1 MTMTEMSTI
10 DGSFGEGGGQVLRSS
25 LALSIITGR
34 PVRFVKIR
42 AGRPRPGLARQ
53 HLTAVRAAAAISG
66 ARISGD
72 EIGST
77 ELTFEPTGL
86 FPGLHRFS
94 VGTAGSTTLV
104 LQTVLWPLLLADG
117 DSEVSVEGGTHNDK
131 APPFDA
137 IDRSLLPILR
147 TMGVDMSLE
156 LDQPGFQPAGG
167 GRIVASIRGRTKWRP
182 LELHHRGPVE
192 HQHAR
197 AMVAN
202 LPIDVARRELQHVET
217 RLGWSP
223 RDLRTERVKA
233 DGPGNIVLLEVRGAA
248 STMVIS
254 AVGDRG
260 VRAEAVAERACA
272 ELETFLEADVPVDE
286 HTADQLLI
294 PMALAGGGSF
304 TTSAPSLHTQT
315 NAAIIERFLPVRV
328 SMEPVDGR
336 RHRVDVLPNPT

>member
-1 MTMTEMSTI
+1 MTEMITI

-34 PVRFVKIR
+34 PVRFHKIR

-77 ELTFEPTGL
+77 ELSFEPTGL

-137 IDRSLLPILR
+137 MDRSLLPILR
-147 TMGVDMSLE
+147 SMGVDVSLE
-156 LDQPGFQPAGG
+156 LDQAGFQPAGG
-167 GRIVASIRGRTKWRP
+167 GRIVASVSGRTKWRP
-182 LELHHRGPVE
+182 LELHHRGAIE
-192 HQHAR
+192 QRQAT
-197 AMVAN
+197 ALVAN
-202 LPIDVARRELQHVET
+202 LPIHVARRELEHVQA

-223 RDLRTERVKA
+223 RESRSERVLA
-233 DGPGNIVLLEVRGAA
+233 DGPGNVVLLEARGAA

-254 AVGDRG
+254 AVGARG
-260 VRAEAVAERACA
+260 VRAEEVAERACK
-272 ELETFLEADVPVDE
+272 ELEAFLDADVPVDE

-304 TTSAPSLHTQT
+304 TTSAPSLHTRT
-315 NAAIIERFLPVRV
+315 NATIIERFLPVRIV
-328 SMEPVDGR
+328 IEAVDDGR
-336 RHRVDVLPNPT
+336 YRVDARAR